1 MARVADT
8 VTSERAAMAAAA
20 AVAVRPRILSGAEKA
35 AIIMLVLGE
44 KHGAKIWPMM
54 DDDEIRTISL
64 AMSQLG
70 SIEANMVEGLMN
82 DFVSRM
88 SLSGAV
94 TGDFDSTESLLAKL
108 LPKDRAE
115 NIMSEIRGPA
125 GRNMWQKL
133 SNIQD
138 AVLAN
143 YLKNEYPQTV
153 AVILC
158 KIKPDQA
165 ARVLGIFPDDFAM
178 EVVQRMLKMEAVSK
192 DVLERIEE
200 TLRNEFIS
208 NLSMSSRRDSH
219 EQMAEIFNSFDRQTE
234 TRFLSRLDDRSRDS
248 AQRIRSLMF
257 TFDDLTKLD
266 PASVQTLL
274 RSVEKDTLAMALK
287 GASDNAR
294 TFFLG
299 NLSTRAAKNL
309 EDDMGGLGPVRLKE
323 VDDAQM
329 KMVMLAK
336 DLATKGDIVISK
348 NRAEDELV
356 Y

>member
-1 MARVADT
+1 MARISDT
-8 VTSERAAMAAAA
+8 IASERSGLSAPGTTRQR
-20 AVAVRPRILSGAEKA
+20 VLSGAEKA

-44 KHGAKIWPMM
+44 KHGAKVWPLL

-70 SIEANMVEGLMN
+70 SIDAPMVETLIS

-88 SLSGAV
+88 SSSGAV
-94 TGDFDSTESLLAKL
+94 TGDFDRTESLLVKL

-115 NIMSEIRGPA
+115 SIMAEIRGPA

-153 AVILC
+153 AVILS

-165 ARVLGIFPDDFAM
+165 ARVLGILPDDFAM
-178 EVVQRMLKMEAVSK
+178 DVVQRMLKMEAVSK
-192 DVLERIEE
+192 DVLERVEE

-219 EQMAEIFNSFDRQTE
+219 ELIAEIFNAFDRQTE
-234 TRFLSRLDDRSRDS
+234 VRFLGSLDERNRDS

-257 TFDDLTKLD
+257 TFDDLLKLD
-266 PASVQTLL
+266 PGSVQTLL
-274 RSVEKDTLAMALK
+274 RGIDKETLAMALK
-287 GASDNAR
+287 GASEQAR
-294 TFFLG
+294 AFFLG
-299 NLSTRAAKNL
+299 NMSTRAAKNL

-323 VDDAQM
+323 VDDAQQ
-329 KMVMLAK
+329 KMVLLTK
-336 DLATKGDIVISK
+336 DLAAKGELMISK

>member
-1 MARVADT
+1 MARISDT
-8 VTSERAAMAAAA
+8 ISSERAGALAIASAAK
-20 AVAVRPRILSGAEKA
+20 PRSLSGAEKA

-44 KHGAKIWPMM
+44 KHGAKIWPLL

-70 SIEANMVEGLMN
+70 SIDSTMVENLIAE
-82 DFVSRM
+82 FVSKM
-88 SLSGAV
+88 SASGAV
-94 TGDFDSTESLLAKL
+94 TGDFDRTENLLAKL

-115 NIMSEIRGPA
+115 LIMGEIRGPA

-133 SNIQD
+133 SNVQD

-153 AVILC
+153 AVILS
-158 KIKPDQA
+158 KIKPEQA
-165 ARVLGIFPDDFAM
+165 ARVLGILPDDFAM
-178 EVVQRMLKMEAVSK
+178 DIVQRMLKMQAVSK

-200 TLRNEFIS
+200 TLRSEFIS

-234 TRFLSRLDDRSRDS
+234 TRFLSTLDERSRDS
-248 AQRIRSLMF
+248 AARIRSLMF
-257 TFDDLTKLD
+257 TFDDLLKLD
-266 PASVQTLL
+266 PASVQTLM
-274 RSVEKDTLAMALK
+274 RGIDKDTLAMALK
-287 GASDNAR
+287 GASDAAR

-299 NLSTRAAKNL
+299 NMSTRAAKNL
-309 EDDMGGLGPVRLKE
+309 EDEMGGLGPVRLKE

-329 KMVMLAK
+329 KMVLLTK
-336 DLATKGDIVISK
+336 DLSAKGEIMISK

>member
-1 MARVADT
+1 MARISDT
-8 VTSERAAMAAAA
+8 ISSERSNAL
-20 AVAVRPRILSGAEKA
+20 AVATAAKPRSLSGAEKA

-44 KHGAKIWPMM
+44 KHGAKIWPLL

-70 SIEANMVEGLMN
+70 SIDSAMVENLIAE
-82 DFVSRM
+82 FVSKM
-88 SLSGAV
+88 SASGAV
-94 TGDFDSTESLLAKL
+94 TGDFDRTENLLAKL
-108 LPKDRAE
+108 LPKERAE
-115 NIMSEIRGPA
+115 LIMGEIRGPA

-133 SNIQD
+133 SNVQD

-153 AVILC
+153 AVILS

-165 ARVLGIFPDDFAM
+165 ARVLGILPDDFAM
-178 EVVQRMLKMEAVSK
+178 DIVQRMLKMQAVSK

-200 TLRNEFIS
+200 TLRSEFIS

-234 TRFLSRLDDRSRDS
+234 TRFLSTLDERSRDS
-248 AQRIRSLMF
+248 AARIRSLMF
-257 TFDDLTKLD
+257 TFDDLLKLD

-274 RSVEKDTLAMALK
+274 RGVDKDTLAMALK

-299 NLSTRAAKNL
+299 NMSTRAAKNL
-309 EDDMGGLGPVRLKE
+309 EDEMGGLGPVRLKE

-329 KMVMLAK
+329 KMVLLTK
-336 DLATKGDIVISK
+336 DLSAKGEIMISK